1 MNCQPCDA
9 KSTSQVARKYPFK
22 FPSQGHAEDRFINI
36 KYNKEAANY
45 LLTKKPDNMSKQ
57 NEIDV
62 FKQVS

>member
-1 MNCQPCDA
+1 MNCRPCDA
-9 KSTSQVARKYPFK
+9 KSTSQVDRKYSFK
-22 FPSQGHAEDRFINI
+22 FPSQGHAGDRFINI

-45 LLTKKPDNMSKQ
+45 LLTKKPNDMLKE